1 MRISQVIPKEDCTLE
16 IETEEGRTGLFDVK
30 PYLESEAFAP
40 LKDEREFMRIRN
52 GGYYIEWE
60 CGADLSADTIEARS
74 RWALG
79 APENAQQG
87 PPADASQKRRR
98 G

>member
-1 MRISQVIPKEDCTLE
+1 MRITKVLPKEDFTLH
-16 IETEEGRTGLFDVK
+16 IEADEGRSGLFDVK

-40 LKDEREFMRIRN
+40 LKDQREFIRIRN

-60 CGADLSADTIEARS
+60 CGADFSADTIEARS
-74 RWALG
+74 RWTPGTA
-79 APENAQQG
+79 ENAQQG
-87 PPADASQKRRR
+87 ALQPAPKNGR